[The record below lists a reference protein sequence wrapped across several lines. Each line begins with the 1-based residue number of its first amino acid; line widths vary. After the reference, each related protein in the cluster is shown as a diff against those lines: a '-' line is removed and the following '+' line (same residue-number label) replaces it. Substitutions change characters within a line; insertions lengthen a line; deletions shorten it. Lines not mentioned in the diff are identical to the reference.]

1 MEDIMNFFN
10 KELKK
15 TMFLIFFG
23 ILTWW
28 LFSNIKVLRNIFVI
42 LKHALS
48 PLIIGLIISFILN
61 RPMMFFERNLLKN
74 ISMKSKYKKIVS
86 LFLTLIIFILT
97 ISLILLAIIPSLID
111 TGVELKEK
119 FPEYLSSIKEYIENS
134 SIRYSK
140 FNDWIQNIDVNS
152 IKDGVTDF
160 IKGGLFNWLGSTFS
174 IASSIF
180 GSIVSFSLG
189 FVFSIYF
196 LLQKDQIIV
205 GLKEFIYAVFP
216 LSVSDRIIYIGTL
229 TNNAFSDFL
238 LGQSLEAVILGTLFF
253 ITMLIFKFPY
263 STMIS
268 IVIGVFSFIPLIGA
282 FVGLFVG
289 IILIFVESP
298 KLVGLFIILFL
309 VLQQIEGNFIYPRVV
324 GKFSGLSPLWTL
336 IAVTLGGSLMG
347 IVGIILFVPLFVV
360 IQKLLNEF
368 VDNRLPNNL

>member
-1 MEDIMNFFN
+1 MNFFS

-189 FVFSIYF
+189 FVFPYTFYCKRPNNSRA
-196 LLQKDQIIV
+196 K
-205 GLKEFIYAVFP
+205 G
-216 LSVSDRIIYIGTL
+216 IYICCL
-229 TNNAFSDFL
+229 P
-238 LGQSLEAVILGTLFF
+238 I
-253 ITMLIFKFPY
+253 
-263 STMIS
+263 IS
-268 IVIGVFSFIPLIGA
+268 V
-282 FVGLFVG
+282 
-289 IILIFVESP
+289 
-298 KLVGLFIILFL
+298 
-309 VLQQIEGNFIYPRVV
+309 
-324 GKFSGLSPLWTL
+324 
-336 IAVTLGGSLMG
+336 
-347 IVGIILFVPLFVV
+347 
-360 IQKLLNEF
+360 
-368 VDNRLPNNL
+368 